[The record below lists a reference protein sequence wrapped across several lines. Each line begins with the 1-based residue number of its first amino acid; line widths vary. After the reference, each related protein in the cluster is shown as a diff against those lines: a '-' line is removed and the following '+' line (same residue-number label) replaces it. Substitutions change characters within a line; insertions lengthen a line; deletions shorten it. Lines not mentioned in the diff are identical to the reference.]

1 MSSTSSQVSRA
12 SLDCEEGHGCDVIPT
27 GVTAWRGTK
36 YLLGAIT
43 FLLLTLAIFWFQFH
57 RIPTGDQ
64 LIAWDDLQWGYLL
77 LLLLCLPFDT
87 VACGVRIWVVCRILQ
102 PGIGFWTCFKA
113 EWANVGIAMI
123 TPSSSGGG
131 LGQIYMLSRGG
142 ANVGTAIAIGLIT
155 FLGSMVGLMCI
166 GLYSLFFSGASDMG
180 PLLRAAVWAFTFIAA
195 LMILAAVW
203 PGLFRVMVMWIY
215 QAYWRIRGRNHRLG
229 VFKPHSEV
237 QTQPTP
243 PHMGRV
249 AAKLLDMTQTYQDSV
264 RRFVRLGKSH
274 IIWVFLLSLSFL
286 LSRCLMAYLCLRFL
300 GIQEST
306 LGAVMEIQMALIF
319 LIYFAPTPGGSGLAE
334 GASLSLMAAI
344 VPVGFAPYYNLLWR
358 SATLYLP
365 ASVGLFFLL
374 RTMVQDARKVVRRR
388 HSSQT

>member
-1 MSSTSSQVSRA
+1 MSLELSQTSPSFADQEKTVESLA
-12 SLDCEEGHGCDVIPT
+12 SLKIT
-27 GVTAWRGTK
+27 GSHRTK
-36 YLLGAIT
+36 YLYGAIT

-57 RIPTGDQ
+57 RIQTGDQ
-64 LIAWDDLQWGYLL
+64 LIVWDELQWGYLL
-77 LLLLCLPFDT
+77 LLLLCLPLDT
-87 VACGVRIWVVCRILQ
+87 VACGIRIWVVCRLLQ
-102 PGIGFWTCFKA
+102 PEISFWTCLKA
-113 EWANVGIAMI
+113 EWVNVGVAMI

-155 FLGSMVGLMCI
+155 FLGSMLGLMCI
-166 GLYSLFFSGASDMG
+166 GLYSLFFSRASDMG
-180 PLLRAAVWAFTFIAA
+180 PVLRTAVWAFTFMAA

-203 PGLFRVMVMWIY
+203 PGFFRIVTMWIY
-215 QAYWRIRGRNHRLG
+215 KAYWKIRGRNHRLG
-229 VFKPHSEV
+229 TFKSCSGA
-237 QTQPTP
+237 QTGPAP
-243 PHMGRV
+243 ARMGRL
-249 AAKLLDMTQTYQDSV
+249 AAKLIDMTHTYQDGL
-264 RRFVRLGKSH
+264 RMFIRLGRGSFL
-274 IIWVFLLSLSFL
+274 WVCLLSLSFL

-334 GASLSLMAAI
+334 GASLSLMATI

-374 RTMVQDARKVVRRR
+374 RSMIQDARKVVSR
-388 HSSQT
+388 HRSSQT